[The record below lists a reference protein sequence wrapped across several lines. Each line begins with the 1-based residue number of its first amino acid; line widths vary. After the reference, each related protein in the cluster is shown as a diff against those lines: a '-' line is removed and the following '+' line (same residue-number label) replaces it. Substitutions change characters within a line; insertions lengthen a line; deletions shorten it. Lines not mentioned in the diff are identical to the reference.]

1 MKIIGANITGSFIL
15 NSQDVTTTIQT
26 SNVWSGSVAT
36 DITALNAS
44 TASLNRATSSLNA
57 ATASLLSYTASNN
70 AAISDILLE
79 TASFNAFS
87 SSILNYTASTTT
99 AIADILLETASFNAF
114 SASILNY
121 TASTNAAISD
131 ILLETASINTFTS
144 SIDGRVSTIEGKYIT
159 TGSNT
164 FVGVQYVSNTTQ
176 ATTFTSTASLYTDG
190 GLRIGKDAYVSG
202 SAFIKGNLTVFGTS
216 SIEYVTSSVFVGLE
230 YIDLNTDLP
239 ALRYA
244 GIRVYDSGSNV
255 GVTGSLFWDSQ
266 NNRWIYSNPS
276 GSSYSG
282 GMLISGP
289 RASTLGSEEGTTN
302 NALMK
307 GQGGDH
313 ITSSAI
319 LDDGT
324 SLRIPYLTIVT
335 GTVGATTF
343 SGSGANLT
351 SIPNAA
357 LTNST
362 ISGIALGSNLA
373 TLTIGTGLSGTSY
386 NGSGAVT
393 IANTGVTSIVAGTNI
408 SISGGTGA
416 VTITNGI
423 TNNNQLTNGAGYITS
438 AGNAA
443 TATALSSGQS
453 NWSGTGVLG
462 NVVGLLAW
470 KNYGNSHVIFD
481 ASNGTSPSGGGVST
495 TNATVAWTSTY
506 PTLMGWNGSSTYGVR
521 VDSARI
527 SDSTSGNA
535 ATVTNGVYT
544 NIANTLTGQLTINA
558 GQGSASTVAYTSFS
572 TLTFD
577 DSFSNVARGPNKII
591 TYGRGTTWVGG
602 IGIHDA
608 TQAYYAGD
616 THKFYKFDGTTATL
630 NLSLDGSGNL
640 VATGNVTAY
649 SDARVKE
656 NINPINNALSK
667 VLELT
672 GVTYNRIDLEDKST
686 QIGFIA
692 QEVEKIIPE
701 VVSYDKLEDR
711 YSVSYGNVTALL
723 VEAIKEQQTQI
734 EELKT
739 IINGLT
745 K

>member
-1 MKIIGANITGSFIL
+1 MKIIGANVTGSFIL

-36 DITALNAS
+36 DITALNA
-44 TASLNRATSSLNA
+44 
-57 ATASLLSYTASNN
+57 ATASLLNYTASN
-70 AAISDILLE
+70 
-79 TASFNAFS
+79 
-87 SSILNYTASTTT
+87 
-99 AIADILLETASFNAF
+99 
-114 SASILNY
+114 
-121 TASTNAAISD
+121 NAAISD

-144 SIDGRVSTIEGKYIT
+144 SIDNRTSVIEGKYIT

-266 NNRWIYSNPS
+266 TNHWVYSNPS
-276 GSSYSG
+276 GSSYAG
-282 GMLISGP
+282 GMMISGP
-289 RASTLGSEEGTTN
+289 RASSLGSEQGTTN

-324 SLRIPYLTIVT
+324 SLRIPYLTIIN
-335 GTVGATTF
+335 GTVGATAF

-393 IANTGVTSIVAGTNI
+393 IACT
-408 SISGGTGA
+408 
-416 VTITNGI
+416 I
-423 TNNNQLTNGAGYITS
+423 TNNNQLTNGAGYITTS
-438 AGNAA
+438 ALSNYVTLDGTQTITGLKTINNNLLFADSGTTKRGIQGTCGANDMWFVGGGA
-443 TATALSSGQS
+443 TATNAGFLEISTGDDGQTAGSSEPIYARQYGPGDPLTGTLVRTAALLDASGNTSFPGTVTAPTFSGALSGNASTATSAGTLSANSSISGLNFSGVFALVDSGASTS
-453 NWSGTGVLG
+453 NSTGARLTESYGPVWNCG
-462 NVVGLLAW
+462 NGATW
-470 KNYGNSHVIFD
+470 HHQVI
-481 ASNGTSPSGGGVST
+481 
-495 TNATVAWTSTY
+495 
-506 PTLMGWNGSSTYGVR
+506 NGSSLVGI
-521 VDSARI
+521 SAA
-527 SDSTSGNA
+527 G
-535 ATVTNGVYT
+535 TN
-544 NIANTLTGQLTINA
+544 
-558 GQGSASTVAYTSFS
+558 F
-572 TLTFD
+572 
-577 DSFSNVARGPNKII
+577 
-591 TYGRGTTWVGG
+591 
-602 IGIHDA
+602 
-608 TQAYYAGD
+608 
-616 THKFYKFDGTTATL
+616 
-630 NLSLDGSGNL
+630 GSGNIL
-640 VATGNVTAY
+640 ASGNITAY
-649 SDARVKE
+649 YSDMRLKTKIS
-656 NINPINNALSK
+656 NIKNALDKVLSLNGFYYVNNNIAKKYGYTSDKIQIGVSAQEIEAVLPEVVTLAPFDITGDDEGNALSK
-667 VLELT
+667 SGEYYKTVS
-672 GVTYNRIDLEDKST
+672 Y
-686 QIGFIA
+686 
-692 QEVEKIIPE
+692 EKIVP
-701 VVSYDKLEDR
+701 
-711 YSVSYGNVTALL
+711 LL
-723 VEAIKEQQTQI
+723 IEAIKEQQTQI
-734 EELKT
+734 EELKS